1 VLTRYHKTVFL
12 RLAALLALASVTS
25 AQAADKLTV
34 TLAAEPILQS
44 RLNAGL
50 VPYKERQQTIVNLF
64 TEAGCKVDLQPV
76 MGKANNVICTL
87 PGTNPEP
94 ILVGAHL
101 DFVDKGQG
109 IIDDWSGTSMLV
121 SLYQALKNVPRKHTF
136 IFIAFA
142 KEEDGL
148 VGSTKYV
155 TVLDRPQRSAVRAFV
170 NLECLGTGPTKL
182 WIHRSTPEL
191 IDDIAY
197 VAAQLKIPLSGV
209 DVDRVGDD
217 DTHPFKDARIPVI
230 TIHSITQETWP
241 YLHSK
246 RDRMDAIQL
255 QNYSESY
262 RLVAFF
268 LAYLDSIAVKPSA

>member
-1 VLTRYHKTVFL
+1 MSP
-12 RLAALLALASVTS
+12 RLAALLALAFLSS
-25 AQAADKLTV
+25 AQAAEKLTV
-34 TLAAEPILQS
+34 SLATEPLLQS

-50 VPYKERQQTIVNLF
+50 VPYKEREQTIVNLF

-76 MGKANNVICTL
+76 TRKANNVICTL
-87 PGTNPEP
+87 PGATDPQP

-109 IIDDWSGTSMLV
+109 IIDDWTGTSMLV
-121 SLYQALKNVPRKHTF
+121 SLYQALKSVPRKHTF

-148 VGSTKYV
+148 VGSTKFV
-155 TVLDRPQRSAVRAFV
+155 SVLDRPQRSAIRAFV

-197 VAAQLKIPLSGV
+197 VADLLKIPVSGV

-246 RDRMDAIQL
+246 RDRMDAIHL
-255 QNYSESY
+255 QNYAESY

-268 LAYLDSIAVKPSA
+268 LAYLDSNVLKPAA

>member
-1 VLTRYHKTVFL
+1 MFL
-12 RLAALLALASVTS
+12 RLAALLSLASFS
-25 AQAADKLTV
+25 PAQTADTITV
-34 TLAAEPILQS
+34 SLATEPTLQS
-44 RLNAGL
+44 RLHAGL
-50 VPYKERQQTIVNLF
+50 VPYKQREETVVNLF
-64 TEAGCKVDLQPV
+64 TGAGCKVDLQPV
-76 MGKANNVICTL
+76 MRKANNVICTL

-109 IIDDWSGTSMLV
+109 IIDDWTGTSMLV

-136 IFIAFA
+136 VFIAFA

-148 VGSTKYV
+148 VGSTTYV
-155 TVLDRPQRSAVRAFV
+155 SALDRPQRSAVRAFV

-182 WIHRSTPEL
+182 WIHRSAPEL
-191 IDDIAY
+191 IDDIAF

-209 DVDRVGDD
+209 DVDLVGDD

-246 RDRMDAIQL
+246 LDRMDAIHF
-255 QNYSESY
+255 QNYTESY
-262 RLVAFF
+262 RLIAFF
-268 LAYLDSIAVKPSA
+268 LAYLDSPVR